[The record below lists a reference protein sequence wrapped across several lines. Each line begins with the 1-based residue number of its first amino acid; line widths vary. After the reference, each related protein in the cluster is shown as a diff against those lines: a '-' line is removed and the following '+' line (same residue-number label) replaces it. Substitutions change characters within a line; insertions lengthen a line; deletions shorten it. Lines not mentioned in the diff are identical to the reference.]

1 MHRNDQEECK
11 STVPSTALRDL
22 DRSRLSINEQ
32 GSLLSFACPHPSV
45 HPSMPPPGPDGRIE
59 ICPKLQSG
67 ILAHSI
73 PPFVAGFVSCSSC
86 SALLW
91 PGIFYGPSVLF
102 VVVSCIV
109 QFLIFP
115 LLALLLYSRQ
125 ICPA

>member
-1 MHRNDQEECK
+1 
-11 STVPSTALRDL
+11 
-22 DRSRLSINEQ
+22 
-32 GSLLSFACPHPSV
+32 
-45 HPSMPPPGPDGRIE
+45 MPPPGPDGRIE

-115 LLALLLYSRQ
+115 LLALLLYARQ